1 MYDSTIKI
9 QYLEQGGISME
20 IKTFYISKKIVKIKI
35 SDITLKRK
43 NNPLN
48 MCDDEIFSLASSIKK
63 NGLIEPIYLRRDIN
77 NPKKYILVDGLRRL
91 KAFEFLGAKSIP
103 AIILSLTDAEADM
116 VFLYENE
123 NKKHISVFEK
133 AFYMGEVLKSGRI
146 NKNELADA
154 LGISLK
160 NLEKKLNILT
170 LDNEEK
176 KIMINHNFDEEF
188 IFSVLKFEK
197 EKRREILNEIIVK
210 NLTNNE
216 AKKYLDELKKP
227 EIKRVKTATLTS
239 DKIIL
244 NSLERMA
251 MHLNDSG
258 IEAESL
264 KNELEDATEYIL
276 KINKKSQ

>member
-20 IKTFYISKKIVKIKI
+20 IKTFYISKKIVKVKI

-48 MCDDEIFSLASSIKK
+48 LCDDEIFSLASSIKK

-210 NLTNNE
+210 NLTNSE

-227 EIKRVKTATLTS
+227 EIKRVKTATITS

-244 NSLERMA
+244 NSIERMA

>member
-20 IKTFYISKKIVKIKI
+20 IKTFYISKKIVKVKI

-48 MCDDEIFSLASSIKK
+48 LCDDEIFSLASSIKK

-264 KNELEDATEYIL
+264 KNELENATEYVL

>member
-1 MYDSTIKI
+1 
-9 QYLEQGGISME
+9 
-20 IKTFYISKKIVKIKI
+20 
-35 SDITLKRK
+35 
-43 NNPLN
+43 
-48 MCDDEIFSLASSIKK
+48 
-63 NGLIEPIYLRRDIN
+63 
-77 NPKKYILVDGLRRL
+77 
-91 KAFEFLGAKSIP
+91 
-103 AIILSLTDAEADM
+103 M

>member
-1 MYDSTIKI
+1 
-9 QYLEQGGISME
+9 ME
-20 IKTFYISKKIVKIKI
+20 IKTFYISKKIVKVKI

-48 MCDDEIFSLASSIKK
+48 LCDDEIFSLASSIKK

-227 EIKRVKTATLTS
+227 EIKRVKTATITS

>member
-20 IKTFYISKKIVKIKI
+20 IKTFYISKKIVKVKI

-48 MCDDEIFSLASSIKK
+48 LCDDEIFSLASSIKK

-216 AKKYLDELKKP
+216 AKKYLEELKKP

>member
-1 MYDSTIKI
+1 
-9 QYLEQGGISME
+9 ME
-20 IKTFYISKKIVKIKI
+20 IKTFYISKKIVKVKI

-48 MCDDEIFSLASSIKK
+48 LCDDEIFSLASSIKK

-77 NPKKYILVDGLRRL
+77 NPKKYILVDGLRRF

-103 AIILSLTDAEADM
+103 SIILSLTDAEADM

>member
-1 MYDSTIKI
+1 
-9 QYLEQGGISME
+9 ME
-20 IKTFYISKKIVKIKI
+20 IKTFYISKKIVKVKI

-48 MCDDEIFSLASSIKK
+48 LCDDEIFSLASSIKK

-210 NLTNNE
+210 NLTNSE

-227 EIKRVKTATLTS
+227 EIKRVKTATITS

-244 NSLERMA
+244 NSIERMA

>member
-1 MYDSTIKI
+1 
-9 QYLEQGGISME
+9 
-20 IKTFYISKKIVKIKI
+20 
-35 SDITLKRK
+35 
-43 NNPLN
+43 
-48 MCDDEIFSLASSIKK
+48 
-63 NGLIEPIYLRRDIN
+63 
-77 NPKKYILVDGLRRL
+77 
-91 KAFEFLGAKSIP
+91 
-103 AIILSLTDAEADM
+103 
-116 VFLYENE
+116 
-123 NKKHISVFEK
+123 
-133 AFYMGEVLKSGRI
+133 
-146 NKNELADA
+146 
-154 LGISLK
+154 
-160 NLEKKLNILT
+160 
-170 LDNEEK
+170 
-176 KIMINHNFDEEF
+176 
-188 IFSVLKFEK
+188 
-197 EKRREILNEIIVK
+197 REILNEIIVK

>member
-1 MYDSTIKI
+1 
-9 QYLEQGGISME
+9 ME
-20 IKTFYISKKIVKIKI
+20 IKTFYISKKIMNVKI
-35 SDITLKRK
+35 SNITLKRK
-43 NNPLN
+43 ISPLN
-48 MCDDEIFSLASSIKK
+48 LCDDEIFSLCASIKK

-91 KAFEFLGAKSIP
+91 NAFEYLGAKTIP

-123 NKKHISVFEK
+123 NKKHITVFEK

-176 KIMINHNFDEEF
+176 RIMINHNFDEEF
-188 IFSVLKFEK
+188 IFSVLQFEK
-197 EKRREILNEIIVK
+197 EKRKEILNEIIVK

-216 AKKYLDELKKP
+216 AKKYLEELKKP

-244 NSLERMA
+244 NSIERMA

-258 IEAESL
+258 IKA
-264 KNELEDATEYIL
+264 KCFKKELEKSTEYVLAIERG
-276 KINKKSQ
+276 